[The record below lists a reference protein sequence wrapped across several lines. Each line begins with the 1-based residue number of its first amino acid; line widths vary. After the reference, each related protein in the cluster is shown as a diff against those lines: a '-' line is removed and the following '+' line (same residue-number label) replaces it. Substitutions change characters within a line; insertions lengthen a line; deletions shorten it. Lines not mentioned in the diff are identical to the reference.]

1 MSTNAPVH
9 FVDTC
14 SLVNVRDLNGD
25 SEQIWDRLC
34 EEIENGRLK
43 TVRQVC
49 EELERR
55 FPDVHKRFKPQKKI
69 FLVSDGD
76 LYAPDAVVEIRA
88 IQKAHPKLYNP
99 FGTGNPADPFLI
111 AAAKTQSG
119 IVVTDE
125 KTNGKG
131 YKSKIPY
138 VCTGRNVGC
147 TSRVQYLKLI
157 GLDV

>member
-1 MSTNAPVH
+1 MSTDASLH
-9 FVDTC
+9 LVDTC

-25 SEQIWDRLC
+25 SQEIWDRLC
-34 EEIENGRLK
+34 EEIEGGRLK

-49 EELERR
+49 DELERR
-55 FPDVHKRFKPQKKI
+55 FPDVYARVKPQKKI
-69 FLVSDGD
+69 LLISDAD
-76 LYAPDAVVEIRA
+76 LYAADAVAEIRA
-88 IQKAHPKLYNP
+88 IHKTYPKLYNP

-147 TSRVQYLKLI
+147 TSRDRYLKLI